1 MISASAGYEIF
12 PIVNYLSSV
21 LELFYDGGR
30 FDEAYNDLKPLIDN
44 NPNNEGLINR
54 VAYMFLRLL
63 DVNGDGV
70 QDPEDTAPISG
81 VTINL
86 YRDQNGDGVLQDADG
101 GPFMTTVTNEAGGW
115 EFIGLAPGSY
125 IVQEVL

>member
-1 MISASAGYEIF
+1 MGGGYLTNDDTGF
-12 PIVNYLSSV
+12 DVQLSSN
-21 LELFYDGGR
+21 EFYGDNADTT
-30 FDEAYNDLKPLIDN
+30 FLNFKPAEIR
-44 NPNNEGLINR
+44 GIK
-54 VAYMFLRLL
+54 LL

-70 QDPEDTAPISG
+70 QDPEDTAPIAG

-101 GPFMTTVTNEAGGW
+101 APFMTTVTNEAGTW
-115 EFIGLAPGSY
+115 SFIGLAPGSY